1 MAEIQDLARMCGSYD
16 ICLECPADSC
26 CGCDCIYRIDMKK
39 LDSVVTEWV
48 KEHPRKT
55 YVQDFLEKFPNARVR
70 PNGYP
75 YSCKDVVYGTENYEK
90 CRRTACLECWN
101 EVMPDA

>member
-1 MAEIQDLARMCGSYD
+1 MAELKDFTRMCNHYSACG
-16 ICLECPADSC
+16 ECPAFDFCYGGFS
-26 CGCDCIYRIDMKK
+26 DVDKIDE
-39 LDSVVTEWV
+39 LVTAWC